1 MRLRKKA
8 LIFFSTVLGVAW
20 VVLLIAQLHLMRR
33 VFYNEKELFRAKL
46 NGVVYEVFDA
56 MDAMQDVPKCYAQ
69 TPIDSQTID
78 SLMSNALHR
87 NMIFDAFGCGIYCP
101 DEERF
106 VSFSPNIDTASLLSA
121 GFDYPLTAF
130 KFPEDLHHD
139 TLYVLFPNLERHY
152 SWDIYTGMLLLAV
165 LLAAVLFCFAF
176 IIVLIIRESKA
187 VRLRYNVTNHII
199 HELKT
204 PITTISLACQLL
216 RDPSIEKDEETVN
229 YYLSMIDGESKA
241 LQGLVEEVLTI
252 FRSEKI
258 PQRELREI
266 SMHELLREVVDVHKL
281 SLEECHAQVQLE
293 LEAQRDVIM
302 GDWIHLFN
310 AVSNLVDNAI
320 KYRKD
325 DLMLRVATRNVGNR
339 IEVRVEDNGIGIDEK
354 DQKVIFEP
362 FSRVNTDNANYVKGF
377 GLGLSYVKFVVQYH
391 HGNIKLES
399 ELGKGATFLLSLPL
413 KM

>member
-1 MRLRKKA
+1 MHLRKKA
-8 LIFFSTVLGVAW
+8 LIFFSTILGVAW

-33 VFYNEKELFRAKL
+33 VFSNEKELFRAKL
-46 NGVVYEVFDA
+46 NEVVYQVFDA
-56 MDAMQDVPKCYAQ
+56 MDAMQDTPKCYAQ
-69 TPIDSQTID
+69 TSIDSRTID

-87 NMIFDAFGCGIYCP
+87 NMIFDAFEWGIYCP

-106 VSFSPNIDTASLLSA
+106 VTSSPNIDPASLLSA

-165 LLAAVLFCFAF
+165 LLAAVLLCFIF
-176 IIVLIIRESKA
+176 IIVLIIRESKV
-187 VRLRYNVTNHII
+187 VRLRSNVTNHII

-204 PITTISLACQLL
+204 PITTISLTCQLL
-216 RDPSIEKDEETVN
+216 RDPTIEKDEETVN

-241 LQGLVEEVLTI
+241 LQSLVEEVLTI

-258 PQRELREI
+258 PQRELHEI

-281 SLEECHAQVQLE
+281 SLDECHAQVHLE
-293 LEAQRDVIM
+293 LEAQQDAIL

-354 DQKVIFEP
+354 DQKLIFEP

>member
-1 MRLRKKA
+1 M
-8 LIFFSTVLGVAW
+8 
-20 VVLLIAQLHLMRR
+20 
-33 VFYNEKELFRAKL
+33 
-46 NGVVYEVFDA
+46 
-56 MDAMQDVPKCYAQ
+56 
-69 TPIDSQTID
+69 
-78 SLMSNALHR
+78 
-87 NMIFDAFGCGIYCP
+87 
-101 DEERF
+101 
-106 VSFSPNIDTASLLSA
+106 
-121 GFDYPLTAF
+121 
-130 KFPEDLHHD
+130 
-139 TLYVLFPNLERHY
+139 
-152 SWDIYTGMLLLAV
+152 
-165 LLAAVLFCFAF
+165 
-176 IIVLIIRESKA
+176 LIIRESKA
-187 VRLRYNVTNHII
+187 VRLRSNVTNHII

-241 LQGLVEEVLTI
+241 LQGLVEEVLTV
-252 FRSEKI
+252 FRSEKL

-266 SMHELLREVVDVHKL
+266 SIHELLREVVDVHKL
-281 SLEECHAQVQLE
+281 SLDECHAQVQLE

-354 DQKVIFEP
+354 DQKLVFEP

-391 HGNIKLES
+391 HGSIKLES